1 MAWRGVTLD
10 LNLAA
15 AAQSGPKRN
24 YKEGTVEGFLEDIQ
38 LDEHVNELVKV
49 RGISSMERLFE
60 VTVQQFYDMDIPT
73 SDLRLLIE
81 EINKRK
87 NPPPPPPV
95 VVVEPAPSEPGEQ
108 LDKATTTK
116 KSHNN
121 SSAAVRLSSCV
132 VGSVCRVSI
141 DLTCRATTGALDR
154 R

>member
-1 MAWRGVTLD
+1 
-10 LNLAA
+10 LNPGATAA
-15 AAQSGPKRN
+15 ADSGPKRH

-87 NPPPPPPV
+87 NPPPPPV
-95 VVVEPAPSEPGEQ
+95 VVVEPAPSTPDEQ
-108 LDKATTTK
+108 LDKATMT

-132 VGSVCRVSI
+132 AGHLCVVRPSI
-141 DLTCRATTGALDR
+141 
-154 R
+154 